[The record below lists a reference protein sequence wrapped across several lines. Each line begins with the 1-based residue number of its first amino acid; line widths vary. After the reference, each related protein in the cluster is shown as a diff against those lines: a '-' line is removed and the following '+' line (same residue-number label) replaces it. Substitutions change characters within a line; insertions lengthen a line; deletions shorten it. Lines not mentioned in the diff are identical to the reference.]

1 MFCYSFGAILLWLN
15 VLSAAALQY
24 EQEPKGS
31 SNAMLVYTSCMSWFL
46 LEYMFFEHVHL
57 YTYDIFRERLGKCM
71 VMRAW
76 MCVSACAKRL
86 QTHVQHY
93 VIVGAYHWTQ
103 SLEKSGAESSFT
115 AANRYS
121 MLTCMRAHTRAR
133 TRKHAQKASKSR
145 GAASAGT
152 RFSTTLVF
160 GLLWMPRLI

>member
-71 VMRAW
+71 VMP
-76 MCVSACAKRL
+76 CVDVRVGVCKEASNSCSTLCNSRRL
-86 QTHVQHY
+86 
-93 VIVGAYHWTQ
+93 
-103 SLEKSGAESSFT
+103 SLDAMFRE
-115 AANRYS
+115 RW
-121 MLTCMRAHTRAR
+121 R
-133 TRKHAQKASKSR
+133 
-145 GAASAGT
+145 
-152 RFSTTLVF
+152 
-160 GLLWMPRLI
+160 